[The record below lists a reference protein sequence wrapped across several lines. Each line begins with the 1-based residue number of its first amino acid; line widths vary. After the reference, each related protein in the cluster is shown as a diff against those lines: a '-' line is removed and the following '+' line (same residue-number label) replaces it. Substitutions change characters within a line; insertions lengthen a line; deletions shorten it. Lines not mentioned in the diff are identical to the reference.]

1 MASRWAKLA
10 RSLHGLHVL
19 RSAHF
24 LSLLAEAVGV
34 SWCDTTGL
42 FDSLLE
48 SLQRQDAPASGAAAP
63 GDVRVGML
71 LMDYR
76 AQAAATRTLVA
87 DVFLNLSKAVAAV
100 GLEAATLVSSLQP
113 QSVSPQSELY
123 NLFVNGATA
132 SLCGCLKLCQRH
144 AAFLELTE
152 QAAHPSALDAHR
164 RASLR
169 WRSQCERLFDLTVNL
184 LADFEERVHEQLFVE

>member
-48 SLQRQDAPASGAAAP
+48 SLQHQDTPASGGAAAS
-63 GDVRVGML
+63 DVRVGML

-87 DVFLNLSKAVAAV
+87 DVFLTLSK
-100 GLEAATLVSSLQP
+100 
-113 QSVSPQSELY
+113 Y

-169 WRSQCERLFDLTVNL
+169 WRTQCERLFDLAVDL
-184 LADFEERVHEQLFVE
+184 LADFEERVHEQLLLE

>member
-1 MASRWAKLA
+1 MASRWAKKA
-10 RSLHGLHVL
+10 RCLHGLHVL

-24 LSLLAEAVGV
+24 LSLLAEAVGLT
-34 SWCDTTGL
+34 WCDTTGL

-48 SLQRQDAPASGAAAP
+48 SLQRQDAPAVAGAA
-63 GDVRVGML
+63 DVRVGML

-87 DVFLNLSKAVAAV
+87 DVFLTLSKAVAAV
-100 GLEAATLVSSLQP
+100 GLEAATLVSGLDPDSTCPQP
-113 QSVSPQSELY
+113 ELY

-169 WRSQCERLFDLTVNL
+169 WSMQCDRLFDLAVDL
-184 LADFEERVHEQLFVE
+184 LADFEERVHEQLFLL

>member
-1 MASRWAKLA
+1 MASSWAKKA
-10 RSLHGLHVL
+10 RSLHGLHVV

-34 SWCDTTGL
+34 SWCHTTAL

-48 SLQRQDAPASGAAAP
+48 SLQRRNTTAGTDSGAT
-63 GDVRVGML
+63 DVRVGML

-87 DVFLNLSKAVAAV
+87 DVFLTLSKAVAAV
-100 GLEAATLVSSLQP
+100 WLEAATLVSDVEP
-113 QSVSPQSELY
+113 EPASPQPELY

-132 SLCGCLKLCQRH
+132 SLCSCLKLCQRH
-144 AAFLELTE
+144 AAFLEMTE
-152 QAAHPSALDAHR
+152 QAAHPSAFDAHR
-164 RASLR
+164 RASHR
-169 WRSQCERLFDLTVNL
+169 WSTQCERLFDLTVDL
-184 LADFEERVHEQLFVE
+184 LADFEEQVYEQLFLP